1 MLYKSIFHFLLILQ
15 KPTKLIIL
23 SVSLP
28 NWQNYVNNLRI
39 LKNQLTIKNTFVKQ
53 MLIFC
58 QFMMFW
64 YDLSKFQLF
73 SAKICSLTQFFSEFW
88 AFKLSHSK
96 SFHTQDL
103 NQIYMMYLCPKIFAP
118 PFWPSWEG
126 CNMVK
131 MLVFLWCS
139 AKQFSAL
146 ERGREKPKHVLE
158 SPDISGHVVY
168 KNWELTLKAETKI
181 TKINFWAKSQ
191 ERL

>member
-73 SAKICSLTQFFSEFW
+73 SAIFCSLPPFFSEFW
-88 AFKLSHSK
+88 TFKLSHSK
-96 SFHTQDL
+96 GFHTQDL
-103 NQIYMMYLCPKIFAP
+103 ILIYMVYLCPKNLHEHFGQAERVGTWSKCLIFSGAQLSNSQLWRGAEKNQNM
-118 PFWPSWEG
+118 FW
-126 CNMVK
+126 K
-131 MLVFLWCS
+131 AQTS
-139 AKQFSAL
+139 A
-146 ERGREKPKHVLE
+146 
-158 SPDISGHVVY
+158 DI
-168 KNWELTLKAETKI
+168 WLTKTET
-181 TKINFWAKSQ
+181 S
-191 ERL
+191 L